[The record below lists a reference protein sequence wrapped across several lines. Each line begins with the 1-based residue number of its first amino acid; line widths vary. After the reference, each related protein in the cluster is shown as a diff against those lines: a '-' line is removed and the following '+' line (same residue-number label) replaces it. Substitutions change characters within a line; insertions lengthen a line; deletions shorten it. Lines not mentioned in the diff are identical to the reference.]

1 MASFIIVDYSI
12 VLFNEILALSPSLA
26 ISHNSLTIYDIHI
39 ITSLNN
45 NITPKSF
52 RQHLIKIMY
61 GFCKELNVTGINL
74 AAKLFHITI

>member
-12 VLFNEILALSPSLA
+12 VLINEILALSPSLA
-26 ISHNSLTIYDIHI
+26 ISHNPLTIYDIHI

-52 RQHLIKIMY
+52 RQHLI
-61 GFCKELNVTGINL
+61 
-74 AAKLFHITI
+74 